1 MQIGVEAARAVD
13 NKRVFVVDTDEISR
27 MAAVFMLHDENET
40 HELPSLK
47 ADFDKAAEW
56 RPDLLVL
63 GEALVN
69 EEGKDVFARCAQAI
83 PGVKTLLLAGEGKEE
98 FAQAC
103 RQSGADGALG
113 RRHVDCGGLR
123 FGLGR
128 RVGGAY
134 AKTQRERG
142 GGQQ

>member
-13 NKRVFVVDTDEISR
+13 NKRVFVVDTDKISR

-47 ADFDKAAEW
+47 AAFDKAAEW
-56 RPDLLVL
+56 KPDLLVL

-69 EEGKDVFARCAQAI
+69 EEGRDVFARCAQAI

-103 RQSGADGALG
+103 RQSGADGVVYKPLTVERLRDRVDALLG
-113 RRHVDCGGLR
+113 RK
-123 FGLGR
+123 R
-128 RVGGAY
+128 RPIAIQ
-134 AKTQRERG
+134 AA
-142 GGQQ
+142 

>member
-27 MAAVFMLHDENET
+27 MAAVFMLHDENEA

-47 ADFDKAAEW
+47 AAFDKAAEW
-56 RPDLLVL
+56 KPDLLVL

-69 EEGKDVFARCAQAI
+69 EEGKDIFARCTQTI
-83 PGVKTLLLAGEGKEE
+83 PGVKTLLLADRGKEE

-103 RQSGADGALG
+103 RQAGADGVVFKPLTVEKLRDRVDALLG
-113 RRHVDCGGLR
+113 RK
-123 FGLGR
+123 R
-128 RVGGAY
+128 RPIAIQ
-134 AKTQRERG
+134 AA
-142 GGQQ
+142 

>member
-47 ADFDKAAEW
+47 AAFNKASE
-56 RPDLLVL
+56 RKPDLLVL

-69 EEGKDVFARCAQAI
+69 EEGKDVFARCAQTI
-83 PGVKTLLLAGEGKEE
+83 PGVKTLLLAGEGTEE

-103 RQSGADGALG
+103 RQSGADGVVYKPLTVEKLRDRVDALLG
-113 RRHVDCGGLR
+113 RK
-123 FGLGR
+123 R
-128 RVGGAY
+128 RPIAIQ
-134 AKTQRERG
+134 AA
-142 GGQQ
+142 